1 VRLSAIDIGSNAA
14 RLLITDVISPLE
26 SLRAGPRGVPEFIKV
41 VLVRVPLRLGFD
53 VFDKGQ
59 ISPAKVE
66 KIIKTVKAYKLL
78 LDVYE
83 VKHLKACATSAMR
96 DASNADEIIK
106 KVKTETGIQIEVISG
121 DQEASFIY
129 ENHIAENLT
138 TDESY
143 LYIDVGGG
151 STELTF
157 YSDGKLV
164 FKESFNIGTIRL
176 LKNQVNE
183 ATWDEMKEFIAKKT
197 KGYHHVTAIGSGGN
211 INKIFSIS
219 KRKEGKPLNLDL
231 LRDYYKEF
239 SSMSLAQRISLY
251 KLREDRADVIV
262 PALLIYIN
270 IMRWVDAQ
278 EIYVPKIGL
287 ADGLIHTLYEEVKLK
302 EIEV

>member
-1 VRLSAIDIGSNAA
+1 MRLAAIDIGSNAA
-14 RLLITDVISPLE
+14 RLLITDVIS
-26 SLRAGPRGVPEFIKV
+26 GPQGVIEFIKT

-53 VFDKGQ
+53 VFDKGE

-66 KIIKTVKAYKLL
+66 KIVKTIKSYKLL

-96 DASNADEIIK
+96 DAGNATDIIK
-106 KVKTETGIQIEVISG
+106 KVKAETGIEIEIISG

-129 ENHIAENLT
+129 ENHIAENMNIA
-138 TDESY
+138 ESY

-157 YSDGKLV
+157 FSDGKMI
-164 FKESFNIGTIRL
+164 FKKSFNIGTIRL

-183 ATWDEMKEFIAKKT
+183 ATWDEMKEFIRSKT

-239 SSMSLAQRISLY
+239 SNLSMSQRISLY

-270 IMRWVDAQ
+270 VMRWADAD
-278 EIYVPKIGL
+278 EIFVPKIGL

-302 EIEV
+302 EIEI

>member
-1 VRLSAIDIGSNAA
+1 MRLAAIDIGSNAA
-14 RLLITDVISPLE
+14 RLLIIDVIPGIQG
-26 SLRAGPRGVPEFIKV
+26 RPEFVKTA
-41 VLVRVPLRLGFD
+41 LVRVPLRLGFD
-53 VFDKGQ
+53 VFDKGE
-59 ISPAKVE
+59 ISSAKSE
-66 KIIKTVKAYKLL
+66 KILKTIKSYKLL

-96 DASNADEIIK
+96 DAVNGKDIIK
-106 KVKTETGIQIEVISG
+106 KVKAETGIDIHIISG
-121 DQEASFIY
+121 QEEASLIY
-129 ENHIAENLT
+129 ENHIADNMT
-138 TDESY
+138 VAESY

-157 YSDGKLV
+157 FSDGKLI
-164 FKESFNIGTIRL
+164 FKDSFNIGTIRL
-176 LKNQVNE
+176 LKNQVTE
-183 ATWDEMKEFIAKKT
+183 AQWDEMKEFIRQKT

-219 KRKEGKPLNLDL
+219 KRKEGKPLSLEL

-239 SSMSLAQRISLY
+239 SNLSMPQRMSLY

-270 IMRWVDAQ
+270 TMRWADAD
-278 EIYVPKIGL
+278 EIFVPKIGL

-302 EIEV
+302 EIEI